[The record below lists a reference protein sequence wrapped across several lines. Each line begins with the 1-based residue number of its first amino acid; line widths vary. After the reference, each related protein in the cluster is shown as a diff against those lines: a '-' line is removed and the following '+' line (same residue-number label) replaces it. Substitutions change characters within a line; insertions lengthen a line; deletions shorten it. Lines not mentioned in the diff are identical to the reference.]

1 MDSARRATRQPGNRM
16 SLHRRRVI
24 AAGLALSLPFVAR
37 AQARVARIG
46 WLMFGEPPARGRP
59 AGEQTP
65 SRYDAFRQGLREL
78 GYSEGRNL
86 IIAQRSADRQT
97 ARLPALAA
105 ELVQLR
111 ISVLVALEPPA
122 VEAAR
127 KATATIPIVMR
138 SSDDPVE
145 LGWVA
150 ALARPGGNLT
160 GVTSYSTLLYG
171 KRLQLLQE
179 TIPGLSRVAVLWDA
193 EGPAAAESLRKTLL
207 AAQEVGVQLHSLPV
221 RSSKDFEK
229 AFESAVRSGATA
241 MVPLR
246 GPLIVT
252 EHRRITEL
260 AVKARLPVIYDD
272 REFTEAGGLMSYG
285 TNLAQ
290 SYRRAATYVDKI
302 LKGARPAELPV
313 EQPTTFELV
322 INLKNARAIGLA
334 IPRSMLLRADRV
346 IE

>member
-1 MDSARRATRQPGNRM
+1 
-16 SLHRRRVI
+16 V
-24 AAGLALSLPFVAR
+24 
-37 AQARVARIG
+37 QARVPRIG
-46 WLMFGEPPARGRP
+46 SLMLGEPPARGGP
-59 AGEQTP
+59 TGEHAP
-65 SRYDAFRQGLREL
+65 SRNDAFRQGLREL

-86 IIAQRSADRQT
+86 VIEQRSADRQA

-145 LGWVA
+145 LGWIA

-160 GVTSYSTLLYG
+160 GVTSYSTQLYG

-179 TIPGLSRVAVLWDA
+179 TIAGLSRVAVLWDPQT
-193 EGPAAAESLRKTLL
+193 PAAAESLRRLQL
-207 AAQEVGVQLHSLPV
+207 AAREVGVQLHSLPV
-221 RSSKDFEK
+221 RSTKDFEK
-229 AFESAVRSGATA
+229 AFDSAAGSGAAA
-241 MVPLR
+241 MLPLR

-252 EHRRITEL
+252 EHGRILEL
-260 AVKARLPVIYDD
+260 AAKARMPAIYDD

-285 TNLAQ
+285 TNLAE
-290 SYRRAATYVDKI
+290 SYRRAAAYVDRI
-302 LKGARPAELPV
+302 LKGARAAELPV

-322 INLKNARAIGLA
+322 INLKTARAIGLA